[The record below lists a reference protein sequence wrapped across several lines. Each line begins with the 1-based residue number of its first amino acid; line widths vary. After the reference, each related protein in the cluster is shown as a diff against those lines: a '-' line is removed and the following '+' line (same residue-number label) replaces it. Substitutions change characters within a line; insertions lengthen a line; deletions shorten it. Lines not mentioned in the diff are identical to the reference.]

1 MATNF
6 NSSCYVGQQVV
17 AYVPN
22 PHYERTD
29 KSKWNRFQWD
39 VATIEKILK
48 SNGLIIVKYGK
59 YVYRRYEYHQ
69 AFHWQIK
76 PFNPNLNYPIPG
88 TFDAAIL
95 SNYMRIISTQE
106 ICPLLVIFS
115 MFYDENNPSNLHYRI
130 CGSIKWKI
138 GKIKNYVPSLS
149 ILNKLFSF
157 GVHPFLL
164 QTYHGSH
171 VLNASLKS
179 FNKND
184 GINYMSMITN
194 NFQSIPF
201 NLVFFAYDQWYK
213 QSYLSLQS
221 ILMDNTNDIISVDII
236 HIICEYCTH
245 NEIYLHLVQH
255 NKINYDATQI
265 YSLLKNTVKQR
276 TNQQES
282 ECIEWMQ
289 CIINGTTRKDKIFL
303 INIMNMIFEHQWIDW
318 IDFTLFQLLSKA
330 ILNWKCAS
338 SDYDSVVPKFWCTF
352 VKSSYIQ
359 TLRQKKHSSDV
370 NTSLRDQLRVKYRI
384 YSVLKDVFNAAIK
397 HKWNE
402 IECGWQEILSD
413 MDFVCD
419 VVVHQYPKHYGN
431 ELIEIIQYIINSK
444 QYNDINVQKLEKL
457 LIFIFMILDVDNNK
471 NKLQN
476 IEQFIDDLYGLIK
489 KQKGYDVIDLYH
501 YDSLQLFIYQD
512 FTVES
517 LQSRLHKWKILQ
529 SLMKNLRYFC
539 GQLCFHISLNKN
551 DEWRNKLTFCF
562 C

>member
-201 NLVFFAYDQWYK
+201 NLVFFAYDQ
-213 QSYLSLQS
+213 
-221 ILMDNTNDIISVDII
+221 
-236 HIICEYCTH
+236 C
-245 NEIYLHLVQH
+245 
-255 NKINYDATQI
+255 
-265 YSLLKNTVKQR
+265 LLKNTVKQR